1 MLRDQR
7 VFWTPKRKAQALA
20 LRQEGKSVADIA
32 WEFSGYRISEGA
44 VASIV
49 VAPAQVAIGPL
60 KKRSRRAP
68 RMHR

>member
-1 MLRDQR
+1 LLRDQR